1 MLGAFGKTF
10 FRATPQQLFMQL
22 MIDVIWYL
30 IFKPSDSFSLWVYI
44 IILPGFDLVSAIGIF
59 WNYVKDN
66 KQKSNK

>member
-44 IILPGFDLVSAIGIF
+44 IILPGFDLVSAIGSF

>member
-44 IILPGFDLVSAIGIF
+44 IILPGFDLVSAIGSF

-66 KQKSNK
+66 KQQTKK